1 MPWTPAEIL
10 TTPAPPPDATI
21 RYGPGP
27 DNIAD
32 VRLPSGG
39 GPRGASAGS
48 GQPLVVVLHGG
59 FWRAAF
65 DRKHVGPMAAALAAE
80 GYLVCVPEFRRVGQ
94 AGGGWPGT
102 FDDVAAAVDRL
113 PLLVAAIAPGA
124 CDPGRLLLLGHSAGA
139 HLALWA
145 AGRHLLPRDVPW
157 RADAGSRPR
166 IAGVAALAPVS
177 DLVACYRQRLG
188 GGAAA
193 DLLGGGPEQH
203 PQRLRPRTAR
213 TGQRR
218 DAPREPWSFSAA
230 PAGRSIGGVARP
242 RRPHATR
249 CGDRER
255 SRSGVMHHYLGALSR
270 DSARPS
276 SHVVADRPD
285 ADLDICPSSGGQG
298 PHLEAA
304 YLLTSAPVLSYYS
317 STHPV
322 GK

>member
-1 MPWTPAEIL
+1 MDPAEIL
-10 TTPAPPPDATI
+10 TRPALPPDGTI

-113 PLLVAAIAPGA
+113 PLLVAAIALGA

-177 DLVACYRQRLG
+177 DLVACHRQRLG

-203 PQRLRPRTAR
+203 PQRYAVADPARLIPLGVSVRIVHGITDDRVPCEMSRSYAARAHSAGDDAFLEELPGCGHFEVIDPR
-213 TGQRR
+213 
-218 DAPREPWSFSAA
+218 SAA
-230 PAGRSIGGVARP
+230 WPTVLAAI
-242 RRPHATR
+242 HA
-249 CGDRER
+249 
-255 SRSGVMHHYLGALSR
+255 LA
-270 DSARPS
+270 
-276 SHVVADRPD
+276 
-285 ADLDICPSSGGQG
+285 
-298 PHLEAA
+298 
-304 YLLTSAPVLSYYS
+304 
-317 STHPV
+317 V
-322 GK
+322 G

>member
-1 MPWTPAEIL
+1 MDPAEIL
-10 TTPAPPPDATI
+10 TRPAPPPDATI

-157 RADAGSRPR
+157 RADAGSPPR

-177 DLVACYRQRLG
+177 DLVACHRQRLG

-203 PQRLRPRTAR
+203 PQRYAVADPARLIPLGVSVRIVHGITDDRVPCEMSRSYAARAHSAGDDAFLEELPGCGHFEVIDPR
-213 TGQRR
+213 
-218 DAPREPWSFSAA
+218 SAA
-230 PAGRSIGGVARP
+230 WPTVLAAI
-242 RRPHATR
+242 HA
-249 CGDRER
+249 
-255 SRSGVMHHYLGALSR
+255 LA
-270 DSARPS
+270 
-276 SHVVADRPD
+276 
-285 ADLDICPSSGGQG
+285 
-298 PHLEAA
+298 
-304 YLLTSAPVLSYYS
+304 
-317 STHPV
+317 V
-322 GK
+322 G

>member
-1 MPWTPAEIL
+1 MTSADRIACARQAFPTAPIRHLCWWLVGIGVPVRDAVPRSTRVDAMDPAEIL
-10 TTPAPPPDATI
+10 TRPAPPPDGTI

-39 GPRGASAGS
+39 GLRGASAGS

-157 RADAGSRPR
+157 RARA
-166 IAGVAALAPVS
+166 
-177 DLVACYRQRLG
+177 
-188 GGAAA
+188 
-193 DLLGGGPEQH
+193 
-203 PQRLRPRTAR
+203 
-213 TGQRR
+213 GQR
-218 DAPREPWSFSAA
+218 
-230 PAGRSIGGVARP
+230 
-242 RRPHATR
+242 
-249 CGDRER
+249 
-255 SRSGVMHHYLGALSR
+255 
-270 DSARPS
+270 
-276 SHVVADRPD
+276 
-285 ADLDICPSSGGQG
+285 SGGQPPPATRRRRG
-298 PHLEAA
+298 RRSARGRARAA
-304 YLLTSAPVLSYYS
+304 SATLRRGRPGTLDSAGSFGTNRPWHYR
-317 STHPV
+317 
-322 GK
+322 

>member
-1 MPWTPAEIL
+1 MDPAEIL
-10 TTPAPPPDATI
+10 TRPAPPPDATI

-32 VRLPSGG
+32 VRLPAGG

-94 AGGGWPGT
+94 PGGGWPGT

-113 PLLVAAIAPGA
+113 PPLVAAIALGA
-124 CDPGRLLLLGHSAGA
+124 CDPGRLLLTGHSAGG

-145 AGRHLLPRDVPW
+145 AGRHLLPCDVPW

-166 IAGVAALAPVS
+166 IAEVAALAPVS
-177 DLVACYRQRLG
+177 DLVACQRQRLG

-203 PQRLRPRTAR
+203 PQRYAVADPAR
-213 TGQRR
+213 LI
-218 DAPREPWSFSAA
+218 PL
-230 PAGRSIGGVARP
+230 GVSVRMV
-242 RRPHATR
+242 H
-249 CGDRER
+249 GISDDRVPCEM
-255 SRSGVMHHYLGALSR
+255 SRSYAARAQSAGDDAFLEELPGCGHFEVIDPRSVAWPTVLAAIHAL
-270 DSARPS
+270 
-276 SHVVADRPD
+276 
-285 ADLDICPSSGGQG
+285 
-298 PHLEAA
+298 AA
-304 YLLTSAPVLSYYS
+304 
-317 STHPV
+317 
-322 GK
+322 G

>member
-1 MPWTPAEIL
+1 MDPAEIL
-10 TTPAPPPDATI
+10 TRPAPPPDATI

-27 DNIAD
+27 DHIAD
-32 VRLPSGG
+32 VRLPSGE

-48 GQPLVVVLHGG
+48 GLPLVVVLHGG

-80 GYLVCVPEFRRVGQ
+80 GYLVCVPEFRRIGQ

-113 PLLVAAIAPGA
+113 PPLVAAVAPGT
-124 CDPGRLLLLGHSAGA
+124 CDPGRLLLAGHSAGA

-177 DLVACYRQRLG
+177 DLVACHRQRLG

-203 PQRLRPRTAR
+203 PQRYAVADPARLIPLGVPVRIVHGITDDRVPCEMSRSYAARARSAGDDAFLQELPGCGHFEVIDPR
-213 TGQRR
+213 
-218 DAPREPWSFSAA
+218 SAA
-230 PAGRSIGGVARP
+230 WPAVLAAI
-242 RRPHATR
+242 HA
-249 CGDRER
+249 
-255 SRSGVMHHYLGALSR
+255 L
-270 DSARPS
+270 
-276 SHVVADRPD
+276 
-285 ADLDICPSSGGQG
+285 
-298 PHLEAA
+298 AA
-304 YLLTSAPVLSYYS
+304 
-317 STHPV
+317 
-322 GK
+322 G